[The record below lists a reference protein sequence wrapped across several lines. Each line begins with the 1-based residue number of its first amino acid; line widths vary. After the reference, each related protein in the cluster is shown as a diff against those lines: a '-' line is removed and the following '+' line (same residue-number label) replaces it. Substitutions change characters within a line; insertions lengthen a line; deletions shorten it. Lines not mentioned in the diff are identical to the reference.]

1 MLRPALAHYF
11 SAGKPWR
18 EPKVASPTESS
29 CVTLKQSDTAP
40 PALMDRWYTRQ
51 AGCVT
56 REQLSVTTEDC
67 TRGH

>member
-1 MLRPALAHYF
+1 MALARCF
-11 SAGKPWR
+11 SAGNPLC
-18 EPKVASPTESS
+18 EAKVASPAESS

-40 PALMDRWYTRQ
+40 SALMDRWYTRQ

-67 TRGH
+67 TRDH